1 VTLSGTVPDGDSP
14 YNRFG
19 VSVADEVKLPRLG
32 QGMESGTIVKWL
44 KAEGDQVEK
53 GEPLYELDTD
63 KVTQEVEAEA
73 SGVLLKITVAEGEA
87 DVGTTIAVIG
97 EQGEDV
103 SSVAD
108 ETAQRVAE
116 TEQEEG
122 APGAEREPERER
134 GREATA
140 SEQTTEI
147 REPAAKPPVR
157 ASGPVERVRGNREV
171 PPGSEERHA
180 GNGAGARI
188 KASPLARR
196 IARERG
202 IELGSLKGTGPEGRV
217 VAEDVE
223 RAAGTPAQ
231 ATPTAPAA
239 APGEIERI
247 PLTTVRRTIAR
258 RLTEAW
264 QAPAFQIAMSADMS
278 RAQHLHARLGEQTK
292 EGQARPTVTDI
303 LTKACAAALMRHRA
317 VNALW
322 ADDAI
327 EQHPS
332 ANVGIAVA
340 IEAGLVVPVIHQAER
355 LTIAELAA
363 ARADIV
369 TRARDNKLR
378 QDDLDGGTFTISNLG
393 MFGVE
398 QFVAVL
404 NPPQAAILAVGAI
417 EPKAVPIESG
427 FESRPLMT
435 LTLTCDHRSLDG
447 ATAAVFLRTVK
458 AFLEE
463 PGLML

>member
-1 VTLSGTVPDGDSP
+1 MA
-14 YNRFG
+14 N
-19 VSVADEVKLPRLG
+19 EVKLPRLG
-32 QGMESGTIVKWL
+32 QGMESGTIIKWL

-73 SGVLLKITVAEGEA
+73 SGVLLKITVTEGEA

-103 SSVAD
+103 SAIEGD
-108 ETAQRVAE
+108 AAQPVAE
-116 TEQEEG
+116 VAEEEG
-122 APGAEREPERER
+122 SPGAQREPERER

-140 SEQTTEI
+140 SEQITEI
-147 REPAAKPPVR
+147 REPAQ
-157 ASGPVERVRGNREV
+157 
-171 PPGSEERHA
+171 

-223 RAAGTPAQ
+223 RAATGTPAQ
-231 ATPTAPAA
+231 PSTPAPAA
-239 APGEIERI
+239 APPGEVERV
-247 PLTTVRRTIAR
+247 PLTSVRRTIAR

-264 QAPAFQIAMSADMS
+264 QAPAFQIAMSADMT
-278 RAQHLHARLGEQTK
+278 RAQELHDRLAERVK
-292 EGQARPTVTDI
+292 EGEAKPTVTDI

-322 ADDAI
+322 AEDAI
-327 EQHPS
+327 ELHPN

-355 LTIAELAA
+355 LAIAELAA

-378 QDDLDGGTFTISNLG
+378 QEDLDGGTFTISNLG

-417 EPKAVPIESG
+417 ESKAVPTATG

-447 ATAAVFLRTVK
+447 ATAADFLRTVK

>member
-1 VTLSGTVPDGDSP
+1 M
-14 YNRFG
+14 
-19 VSVADEVKLPRLG
+19 ADEVKLPRLG

-103 SSVAD
+103 SAIESQTAEPAEPVAAAK
-108 ETAQRVAE
+108 TAQEAPAEAVSQVA
-116 TEQEEG
+116 
-122 APGAEREPERER
+122 
-134 GREATA
+134 A
-140 SEQTTEI
+140 SEQI
-147 REPAAKPPVR
+147 ADA
-157 ASGPVERVRGNREV
+157 RV
-171 PPGSEERHA
+171 PQ

-223 RAAGTPAQ
+223 RATAEAPAPVPAGPVGGQTPAVAGTV
-231 ATPTAPAA
+231 
-239 APGEIERI
+239 ERI
-247 PLTTVRRTIAR
+247 PLTSVRRTIAR

-278 RAQHLHARLGEQTK
+278 RAQHLHDRLAQQAK
-292 EGQARPTVTDI
+292 EGEPRPTVTDI
-303 LTKACAAALMRHRA
+303 LTKACAAALMRHRV
-317 VNALW
+317 VNAWW
-322 ADDAI
+322 AEDAI
-327 EQHPS
+327 ELHPN

-340 IEAGLVVPVIHQAER
+340 IEAGLVVPVIHRAEQ
-355 LTIAELAA
+355 LTIAQLAV

-369 TRARDNKLR
+369 TRARTSQLR
-378 QDDLDGGTFTISNLG
+378 QEDLDGGTFTISNLG
-393 MFGVE
+393 MYAVE
-398 QFVAVL
+398 RFTAVL
-404 NPPQAAILAVGAI
+404 NPPQAGIVAVGAT
-417 EPKAVPIESG
+417 EERVVPVDGEMVV
-427 FESRPLMT
+427 RPMVT
-435 LTLTCDHRSLDG
+435 LTGTFDHRAVDG
-447 ATAAVFLRTVK
+447 APAA
-458 AFLEE
+458 AFLQTLKESLE
-463 PGLML
+463 DPGLAL